1 MKRRSTSYGLPR
13 ARRLAGVLGLLL
25 LASAGTVLAP
35 AGAAAAA
42 GPMLLAQTDPPAGP
56 SADQLAA
63 EAAARAAQQPQTDAG
78 SGSAPAA
85 APPASSPTGDSGG
98 GSFCFPWPGG
108 ACIDLGK
115 WLRDTADSIVTGL
128 LSGLA
133 QAVGGFLNWFIGQF
147 NFVSRTPEDLSYRN
161 PTVLRFTAATRAI
174 AFGLLGAVVMVS
186 GFNVLFRPALGSTY
200 HGAME
205 LLPRLALGGI
215 LIFSSSWWCQ
225 LAIDT
230 NNALCGLVGTQAL
243 QDLLRLTQLND
254 PGVVVALLIYLAM
267 FVLLLLQQLMRL
279 ALVDVLL
286 VLAPL
291 AALCW
296 ILPQTYG
303 WARLWGSLFVGTVF
317 AQFVQV
323 LALTLGANVFI
334 ARYEQR
340 RGTELGS
347 ELLVADAAH
356 TRADV
361 FITTGVL
368 ASVLFARGGWWW
380 LDPAVAIMVAV
391 AIVAVTYRILARTVP
406 VLVDQRA
413 IPTGD
418 IQATAQA
425 VRGVKG
431 AYAIRSRGPSDLR
444 YAEVTIAV
452 DRDAKVEAAH
462 QIADEVEER
471 LKRELGLHQVT
482 VHIEPC

>member
-1 MKRRSTSYGLPR
+1 
-13 ARRLAGVLGLLL
+13 
-25 LASAGTVLAP
+25 
-35 AGAAAAA
+35 
-42 GPMLLAQTDPPAGP
+42 
-56 SADQLAA
+56 
-63 EAAARAAQQPQTDAG
+63 
-78 SGSAPAA
+78 
-85 APPASSPTGDSGG
+85 
-98 GSFCFPWPGG
+98 
-108 ACIDLGK
+108 
-115 WLRDTADSIVTGL
+115 
-128 LSGLA
+128 
-133 QAVGGFLNWFIGQF
+133 
-147 NFVSRTPEDLSYRN
+147 
-161 PTVLRFTAATRAI
+161 
-174 AFGLLGAVVMVS
+174 
-186 GFNVLFRPALGSTY
+186 
-200 HGAME
+200 
-205 LLPRLALGGI
+205 
-215 LIFSSSWWCQ
+215 
-225 LAIDT
+225 
-230 NNALCGLVGTQAL
+230 
-243 QDLLRLTQLND
+243 
-254 PGVVVALLIYLAM
+254 
-267 FVLLLLQQLMRL
+267 
-279 ALVDVLL
+279 
-286 VLAPL
+286 
-291 AALCW
+291 
-296 ILPQTYG
+296 
-303 WARLWGSLFVGTVF
+303 
-317 AQFVQV
+317 V

-391 AIVAVTYRILARTVP
+391 AIVAVAYRILARTVP

>member
-1 MKRRSTSYGLPR
+1 MTRRSTRHGLAL

-25 LASAGTVLAP
+25 LASAGVALPP
-35 AGAAAAA
+35 AGAAVSA
-42 GPMLLAQTDPPAGP
+42 GPMLLARTDPTASP

-63 EAAARAAQQPQTDAG
+63 EAAGRRTAAADGCRRRRCAG
-78 SGSAPAA
+78 SRPAGELA
-85 APPASSPTGDSGG
+85 NGRQRRRELLL
-98 GSFCFPWPGG
+98 PWPGG

-174 AFGLLGAVVMVS
+174 AFGLLAVVVLVS

-205 LLPRLALGGI
+205 LLPRLLLGCI

-267 FVLLLLQQLMRL
+267 FVLLILQQLMRL

-323 LALTLGANVFI
+323 LALTVGVGLFSADTLQATGPGAALLQPLLGI
-334 ARYEQR
+334 
-340 RGTELGS
+340 
-347 ELLVADAAH
+347 
-356 TRADV
+356 
-361 FITTGVL
+361 GVL
-368 ASVLFARGGWWW
+368 WLVWKIPSLMRGDSGGGVSRAIGAGLGGARAGVAARASSGLSATQLSLPLAVGHTARG
-380 LDPAVAIMVAV
+380 
-391 AIVAVTYRILARTVP
+391 
-406 VLVDQRA
+406 
-413 IPTGD
+413 
-418 IQATAQA
+418 
-425 VRGVKG
+425 
-431 AYAIRSRGPSDLR
+431 
-444 YAEVTIAV
+444 
-452 DRDAKVEAAH
+452 DA
-462 QIADEVEER
+462 
-471 LKRELGLHQVT
+471 
-482 VHIEPC
+482 